1 MKRTTTIQERLWDL
15 RMDKGLKLEELA
27 AATGISKSAL
37 GSYEK
42 DENKEINHGSLVTL
56 AKFYG
61 VSTDYLLCLTE
72 NKNHPNTEL
81 TELHL
86 SDAMVELL
94 KSGRINNRLLC
105 EIATHENFVTLMT
118 DTEIYVDG
126 IATMHFKDLNSLLE
140 VLREQVLSKYQ
151 SAEEDTAL
159 RALQASQ
166 VQEEDYFC
174 QVTHRAWDA
183 ILHDIRDVHK
193 DDADSAPDGSNA
205 LKLIKD
211 AQRALAVP
219 GSYLDVFTA
228 LMCTQLQVR
237 YEKLTE
243 QERTVLKN
251 VMKKS
256 PAYKDSPLSRMKR
269 R

>member
-1 MKRTTTIQERLWDL
+1 MWQNWTQKEI
-15 RMDKGLKLEELA
+15 KGIGIALIIIEALGILMGLMMFGDI
-27 AATGISKSAL
+27 GISCGHIYQDAIRLPGKHRNM
-37 GSYEK
+37 E
-42 DENKEINHGSLVTL
+42 SLTGASPFQISVGRGR
-56 AKFYG
+56 Y
-61 VSTDYLLCLTE
+61 CLESITGF
-72 NKNHPNTEL
+72 TG
-81 TELHL
+81 T
-86 SDAMVELL
+86 
-94 KSGRINNRLLC
+94 GRIPGYAPGMGC
-105 EIATHENFVTLMT
+105 YPPWH
-118 DTEIYVDG
+118 
-126 IATMHFKDLNSLLE
+126 
-140 VLREQVLSKYQ
+140 
-151 SAEEDTAL
+151 
-159 RALQASQ
+159 
-166 VQEEDYFC
+166 QE
-174 QVTHRAWDA
+174 
-183 ILHDIRDVHK
+183 VHK

-251 VMKKS
+251 VKKKS

>member
-1 MKRTTTIQERLWDL
+1 MKQTTTIQERLWDL
-15 RMDKGLKLEELA
+15 RMEKGLKLEELA

-42 DENKEINHGSLVTL
+42 DEIKEINHGSLVAL

-86 SDAMVELL
+86 SDAMVDLL

-105 EIATHENFVTLMT
+105 EIATHKDFAALMT

-126 IATMHFKDLNSLLE
+126 IATMRFQDLNNILE
-140 VLREQVLSKYQ
+140 VVRSEILSKYQ
-151 SAEEDTAL
+151 PVEEDTPL
-159 RALQASQ
+159 KALQASQ
-166 VQEEDYFC
+166 IQEEDYFC
-174 QVTHRAWDA
+174 HATHRTWDA
-183 ILHDIRDVHK
+183 ILHDIRKAHEGDT
-193 DDADSAPDGSNA
+193 DSAPGDATS
-205 LKLIKD
+205 LKLMKD
-211 AQRALAVP
+211 IQKKALVYP
-219 GSYLDVFTA
+219 GTFLDVYCVVFCMF
-228 LMCTQLQVR
+228 LHIR

-243 QERTVLKN
+243 QERKILKN
-251 VMKKS
+251 IMKKS
-256 PAYKDSPLSRMKR
+256 PTYRDSPLSKQKR
-269 R
+269 